1 MCLSIPS
8 QVVEVDEESHSV
20 TVDTMGVKRE
30 VSTHLMTESLSID
43 DYVLI
48 HIGFVMDKINK
59 SDAELSLAQYQELV
73 VKLNI
78 EESQPC

>member
-8 QVVEVDEESHSV
+8 QVVAVDEKSCSV

-30 VSTHLMTESLSID
+30 VSTHLMTEPLSID

-48 HIGFVMDKINK
+48 HIGFVMDKIDK
-59 SDAELSLAQYQELV
+59 GDAELSLAQYQELV
-73 VKLNI
+73 VKLNT
-78 EESQPC
+78 EE